1 MLGRIWYTYV
11 LVQFMM
17 MKRLQ
22 TIALDVLL
30 LDEEETSEKEDK
42 KRENDHYVGVDQGFN
57 VKIIWILLR
66 KNIFVAATLQYNQ
79 KALILL
85 QCFRNIFWCCKQQ
98 KSFWN
103 HVGLFVIFFLR
114 FLFNIWHCKHQKNVS
129 SGP

>member
-42 KRENDHYVGVDQGFN
+42 KREKDHYVGVDQGFN
-57 VKIIWILLR
+57 IKIIL
-66 KNIFVAATLQYNQ
+66 NFVAKKYF
-79 KALILL
+79 
-85 QCFRNIFWCCKQQ
+85 CCCKAAA
-98 KSFWN
+98 
-103 HVGLFVIFFLR
+103 
-114 FLFNIWHCKHQKNVS
+114 
-129 SGP
+129 

>member
-57 VKIIWILLR
+57 VNIIL
-66 KNIFVAATLQYNQ
+66 NFVAEKY
-79 KALILL
+79 
-85 QCFRNIFWCCKQQ
+85 FCCC
-98 KSFWN
+98 N
-103 HVGLFVIFFLR
+103 AAV
-114 FLFNIWHCKHQKNVS
+114 
-129 SGP
+129 

>member
-30 LDEEETSEKEDK
+30 LDKEETSEKEDK
-42 KRENDHYVGVDQGFN
+42 KE
-57 VKIIWILLR
+57 KMIIILALIKASTSKLYWILLR

-114 FLFNIWHCKHQKNVS
+114 FLFNIWHCKRQKNVS